1 MCGNFSN
8 NNPKTAQTNADIVT
22 AVIGGDNWQNQFIS
36 ANLTTEQGEQIL
48 LREYVSNLGKYGFN
62 VADYAIKEALN
73 KKPKYHFIC
82 CTRHFDGIILMNDFV
97 REDED
102 LIYGEHIED
111 SSPLFQI
118 LNLSG
123 QEIASRREK
132 LRSIMQIYL
141 ENNAEVTRNKVI
153 KDLVKD
159 YFGYFHGKDYRNVFK
174 SFIDLQYLATTDN
187 KTKIDDRIYK
197 YSTSF

>member
-1 MCGNFSN
+1 MI
-8 NNPKTAQTNADIVT
+8 K
-22 AVIGGDNWQNQFIS
+22 
-36 ANLTTEQGEQIL
+36 NL
-48 LREYVSNLGKYGFN
+48 SKYGYLV
-62 VADYAIKEALN
+62 VAYPIREALD
-73 KKPKYHFIC
+73 KRPKYHFVC

-97 REDED
+97 REEED

-111 SSPLFQI
+111 SSPLFQM
-118 LNLSG
+118 LNLAG

-174 SFIDLQYLATTDN
+174 SFIDLQCLTTTDD

-197 YSTSF
+197 YSTSI